1 MFQRKFIALQK
12 LNRHKVLLVVAVI
25 SFPVLV
31 ALWRKSLHTIFFA
44 ITADDFHRT
53 LYSWQVTQGNLVPSD
68 LWPPFQFWVEALV
81 LKIYPHILTVPWL
94 VNLAASTA
102 TIICLVWLAKALD
115 IQQIGRIFVV
125 LLVADLPWFVW
136 LSVSGLAE
144 PLFCLFVSMAYAGLV
159 QWRKSGDDWALWVS
173 SLGLLV
179 AGMLRFDGW
188 GHTVAFS
195 IMLGVWWLR
204 VPRPRPLKWLAAASL
219 PWTFPVAW
227 LISQQ
232 VKHGSPFYFSNVT
245 RNFAA
250 KLGMKVS
257 LSSGLLWQLKDLLT
271 IGGISILIALLGV
284 WFLRRQP
291 GFLPCAFM
299 WLSSLSLL
307 VWSTI
312 NGVITMANPTR
323 LVMIHALLLM
333 PCAAVVI
340 LKLIEKNRIS
350 AIVTCLAVVAMVV
363 ARLPGL
369 SNYPNG
375 MPADTALVGQNIHQ
389 LRLENRLR
397 PSDRIMIEVIF
408 WDYIELHVLTDD
420 PAAVLYD
427 RRPVLLITPDGQ
439 QTVNNAGN
447 PSLFELPLDRLQ
459 AELSRLHI
467 RLVIAYSDLA
477 VSKLSQIAD
486 ETWSSGQFHVYL
498 VP

>member
-1 MFQRKFIALQK
+1 
-12 LNRHKVLLVVAVI
+12 
-25 SFPVLV
+25 
-31 ALWRKSLHTIFFA
+31 
-44 ITADDFHRT
+44 
-53 LYSWQVTQGNLVPSD
+53 
-68 LWPPFQFWVEALV
+68 
-81 LKIYPHILTVPWL
+81 
-94 VNLAASTA
+94 
-102 TIICLVWLAKALD
+102 
-115 IQQIGRIFVV
+115 
-125 LLVADLPWFVW
+125 
-136 LSVSGLAE
+136 
-144 PLFCLFVSMAYAGLV
+144 
-159 QWRKSGDDWALWVS
+159 
-173 SLGLLV
+173 
-179 AGMLRFDGW
+179 
-188 GHTVAFS
+188 
-195 IMLGVWWLR
+195 
-204 VPRPRPLKWLAAASL
+204 
-219 PWTFPVAW
+219 
-227 LISQQ
+227 
-232 VKHGSPFYFSNVT
+232 
-245 RNFAA
+245 
-250 KLGMKVS
+250 
-257 LSSGLLWQLKDLLT
+257 
-271 IGGISILIALLGV
+271 
-284 WFLRRQP
+284 
-291 GFLPCAFM
+291 M